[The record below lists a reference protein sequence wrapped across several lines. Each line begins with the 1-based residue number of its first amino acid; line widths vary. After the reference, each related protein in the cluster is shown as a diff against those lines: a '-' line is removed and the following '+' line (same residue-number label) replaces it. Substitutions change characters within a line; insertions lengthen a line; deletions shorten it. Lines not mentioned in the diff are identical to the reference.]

1 MDPVDAGIF
10 EAWLASTDDGIV
22 AVDAEG
28 RVVLHNPAASRV
40 TGLPPAAAHHRS
52 WREVLRLDRS
62 VGDLL
67 WSATTGRPA
76 STLAS
81 VLCAQ
86 GNLRTAETHAHPWTD
101 AAGRTGILVLIRDLT
116 VLCRSRSGP
125 GGRNG
130 YGGLVGRRQG
140 YRRGGRHG
148 SRRLLWRGH

>member
-1 MDPVDAGIF
+1 MTASAPMLAVPPLSLSYCQHTPFPHGPAMDPVDAGIF
-10 EAWLASTDDGIV
+10 EAWLASTDDGVV

-81 VLCAQ
+81 VL
-86 GNLRTAETHAHPWTD
+86 
-101 AAGRTGILVLIRDLT
+101 
-116 VLCRSRSGP
+116 
-125 GGRNG
+125 
-130 YGGLVGRRQG
+130 
-140 YRRGGRHG
+140 
-148 SRRLLWRGH
+148 